1 MRIPTLIV
9 ALSSLAAVSARAA
22 DLPKSFLGDWTN
34 RDGSSEHEITG
45 IHVGPKAYHEP
56 GYNCDFRSITAKHD
70 AAASDAPAL
79 VYLIDMTCSG
89 DEENPRPRRVREA
102 WALRKINGKDVLV
115 MTGTAGPTY
124 PSIHVL
130 ERSE

>member
-1 MRIPTLIV
+1 MQIFALIV
-9 ALSSLAAVSARAA
+9 ALLFLPAGSARAA

-34 RDGSSEHEITG
+34 QDGSSEHEVTG
-45 IHVGPKAYHEP
+45 IHVGPKTYHEP

-70 AAASDAPAL
+70 AAASTHTF

-89 DEENPRPRRVREA
+89 DEENPRPRRVREI

-115 MTGTAGPTY
+115 MAGTAGSTY
-124 PSIHVL
+124 PAVHIL
-130 ERSE
+130 QRPE